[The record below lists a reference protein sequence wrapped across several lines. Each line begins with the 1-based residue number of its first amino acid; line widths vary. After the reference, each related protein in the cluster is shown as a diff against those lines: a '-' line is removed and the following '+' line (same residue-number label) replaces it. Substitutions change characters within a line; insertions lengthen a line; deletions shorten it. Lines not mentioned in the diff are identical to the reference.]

1 MTVTGIKKILKTK
14 NLRATEL
21 RVALLEI
28 ISNLGRAVSHQ
39 EIQNSLIKFDR
50 ITLYR
55 TLNTFIER
63 GILHKIIL
71 EDNKNFY
78 ALCNLECTTD
88 KHQHQHIHFLC
99 NQCKEVSCLESKE
112 PIELGISNHL
122 VDEIE
127 ITASGICQ
135 DCYN

>member
-1 MTVTGIKKILKTK
+1 MTVTSIKKILKTR

-55 TLNTFIER
+55 TLNSFIER

-88 KHQHQHIHFLC
+88 KHQHQHIHFQC

-112 PIELGISNHL
+112 PISLGISDHL

>member
-1 MTVTGIKKILKTK
+1 MTVTGIKKILKTR

-127 ITASGICQ
+127 ITASGLCQ
-135 DCYN
+135 DCHN

>member
-39 EIQNSLIKFDR
+39 EIQKSLIKFDR

-78 ALCNLECTTD
+78 ALCNLECTAD
-88 KHQHQHIHFLC
+88 KHQHQHIHFQC

-112 PIELGISNHL
+112 PIELGISSHL

-127 ITASGICQ
+127 IMASGICQ

>member
-1 MTVTGIKKILKTK
+1 MTVTGIKKILKTR

-112 PIELGISNHL
+112 PIKLGISNHH
-122 VDEIE
+122 VDEIA
-127 ITASGICQ
+127 IMASGLCQ
-135 DCYN
+135 DCYS

>member
-1 MTVTGIKKILKTK
+1 MTVTGIKKILKTR

-127 ITASGICQ
+127 ITATGICQ

>member
-1 MTVTGIKKILKTK
+1 MTVTGIKKTLKTK

>member
-78 ALCNLECTTD
+78 ALCNLECTID
-88 KHQHQHIHFLC
+88 KHQHQHIHFQC

>member
-1 MTVTGIKKILKTK
+1 MTVTGIKNILKTR

-28 ISNLGRAVSHQ
+28 ISNLGRAVSHR

-55 TLNTFIER
+55 TLNSFIER

>member
-1 MTVTGIKKILKTK
+1 MTITGIKKLLKTR

-28 ISNLGRAVSHQ
+28 ISNLGRAVSYK

-55 TLNTFIER
+55 TLNSFIER

-88 KHQHQHIHFLC
+88 KHQHQHIHFQC

-112 PIELGISNHL
+112 PIELGISSHL

-127 ITASGICQ
+127 IMASGICQ

>member
-1 MTVTGIKKILKTK
+1 MTTTGIKKLLKTR
-14 NLRATEL
+14 NLRVTEL

-28 ISNLGRAVSHQ
+28 ISNLGKAVSYQ

-55 TLNTFIER
+55 TLNAFIER

-71 EDNKNFY
+71 EDNQNFY
-78 ALCNLECTTD
+78 ALCSVECTKD
-88 KHQHQHIHFLC
+88 KHQHQHIHFQC
-99 NQCKEVSCLESKE
+99 NQCREVSCLESKE
-112 PIELGISNHL
+112 PIELDISNHL

-127 ITASGICQ
+127 ITVSGLCQ
-135 DCYN
+135 YCHN

>member
-1 MTVTGIKKILKTK
+1 MTITSIKKLLKTR
-14 NLRATEL
+14 NLRVTEL

-28 ISNLGRAVSHQ
+28 ISNLGKAVSYQ

-55 TLNTFIER
+55 TLNTFIDR

-78 ALCNLECTTD
+78 ALCNLECTME
-88 KHQHQHIHFLC
+88 KHQHQHIHFQC

-112 PIELGISNHL
+112 PIKLGISNHL
-122 VDEIE
+122 VDQIA
-127 ITASGICQ
+127 IMASGLCQ

>member
-1 MTVTGIKKILKTK
+1 MTVTGIKKVLKTR

-78 ALCNLECTTD
+78 ALCNLECTID
-88 KHQHQHIHFLC
+88 KHQHQHIHFQC

-112 PIELGISNHL
+112 PISLGISNHL

>member
-1 MTVTGIKKILKTK
+1 MTVTGIKKILKTR

-28 ISNLGRAVSHQ
+28 ISNLGRAVSYK

-55 TLNTFIER
+55 TLNSFIER

-88 KHQHQHIHFLC
+88 KHQHQHIHFQC

-127 ITASGICQ
+127 ITATGICQ

>member
-55 TLNTFIER
+55 TLNSFIER

-88 KHQHQHIHFLC
+88 KHQHQHIHFQC

>member
-1 MTVTGIKKILKTK
+1 MTITGIKKLLKTR

-21 RVALLEI
+21 RVALLKI
-28 ISNLGRAVSHQ
+28 ISNLGRAVSYR

-55 TLNTFIER
+55 TLNSFIER

-88 KHQHQHIHFLC
+88 KHQHQHIHFQC

-122 VDEIE
+122 VNEIA
-127 ITASGICQ
+127 IMASGLCQ

>member
-1 MTVTGIKKILKTK
+1 MTVTGIKKMLKTR
-14 NLRATEL
+14 NLRATEI

-28 ISNLGRAVSHQ
+28 ISNLGRAVSNQ

-88 KHQHQHIHFLC
+88 KHQHQHIHFQC

-112 PIELGISNHL
+112 PIELGISSHL

-127 ITASGICQ
+127 IMASGTCQ

>member
-1 MTVTGIKKILKTK
+1 MTVTGIKKLLKTR

-28 ISNLGRAVSHQ
+28 ISNLGRAVSYK

-55 TLNTFIER
+55 TLNSFIER

-78 ALCNLECTTD
+78 ALCNLNALQINISIFIFSAINV
-88 KHQHQHIHFLC
+88 KRFLVL
-99 NQCKEVSCLESKE
+99 NQKNQSN
-112 PIELGISNHL
+112 LGSQIIL
-122 VDEIE
+122 
-127 ITASGICQ
+127 
-135 DCYN
+135 

>member
-1 MTVTGIKKILKTK
+1 MTVTGIKKILKTR

-78 ALCNLECTTD
+78 ALCNLECTID
-88 KHQHQHIHFLC
+88 KHQHQHIHFQC

>member
-78 ALCNLECTTD
+78 ALCNLEFTTD
-88 KHQHQHIHFLC
+88 KHQHQHIHFQC

-127 ITASGICQ
+127 ITATGICQ

>member
-1 MTVTGIKKILKTK
+1 MTVTGIKKILKAR

-28 ISNLGRAVSHQ
+28 ISNLGRAVSHR

-88 KHQHQHIHFLC
+88 KHQHQHIHFQC

>member
-1 MTVTGIKKILKTK
+1 MTVTGIKKILKTR

-55 TLNTFIER
+55 TLNSFIER

-78 ALCNLECTTD
+78 ALCNLECRTD
-88 KHQHQHIHFLC
+88 KHQHHHIHFQC

>member
-1 MTVTGIKKILKTK
+1 MTLTGIKKILKTR

-21 RVALLEI
+21 RIALLEI
-28 ISNLGRAVSHQ
+28 ISNLGKAVSHR

-78 ALCNLECTTD
+78 ALCNLECTID
-88 KHQHQHIHFLC
+88 KHHHQHIHFQC

-127 ITASGICQ
+127 IKASGLCQ

>member
-1 MTVTGIKKILKTK
+1 MTITGIKKLLKTR

-28 ISNLGRAVSHQ
+28 ISNLGRAVSYK

-78 ALCNLECTTD
+78 ALCNLECTAD
-88 KHQHQHIHFLC
+88 KHQHQHIHFQC

>member
-1 MTVTGIKKILKTK
+1 MITTGIKKLLKTR
-14 NLRATEL
+14 NLRVTEL

-28 ISNLGRAVSHQ
+28 ISNSGKAVSYQ

-55 TLNTFIER
+55 TLNAFIER

-88 KHQHQHIHFLC
+88 KHQHHHIHFQC
-99 NQCKEVSCLESKE
+99 NQCKEVSCHESKE
-112 PIELGISNHL
+112 PIELGISSHL

-127 ITASGICQ
+127 IMASGICQ